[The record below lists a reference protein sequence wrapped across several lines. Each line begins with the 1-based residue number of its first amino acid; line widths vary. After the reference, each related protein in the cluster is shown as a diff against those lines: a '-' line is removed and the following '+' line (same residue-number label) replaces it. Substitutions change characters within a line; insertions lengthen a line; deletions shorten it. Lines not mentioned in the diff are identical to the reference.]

1 MRGLLRKDILM
12 MKDGIGIYLIFIILY
27 SLFSF
32 FLGHLILPLRSL
44 SS

>member
-32 FLGHLILPLRSL
+32 FFWGT
-44 SS
+44 